1 MFADFDYAQ
10 PPLGEIQI
18 LRVLESHIKR
28 KKKDQMEKARRFKEE
43 LLRKKQEKRAMEQ
56 QYDSK
61 TAGRPSDLESSHF
74 AIIH

>member
-56 QYDSK
+56 
-61 TAGRPSDLESSHF
+61 
-74 AIIH
+74 